1 MKQDALE
8 PLLDD
13 LRRRLRALYGE
24 RLEAVWLYGSRARE
38 EARDESDVDV
48 LVLLNGPRDRAS
60 ENGGLAEIMTDLMAR
75 YGQLVTPLVVSKE
88 RFETE
93 DRPVFRN
100 IRREAVPLDR
110 GDARPLRRR
119 LQAHAPPPTY
129 TDCGMKAVTDDL
141 LGRARDALTEARDLF
156 KLGHHSTAVSRAYYA
171 TYYAA
176 SAALNEAGTEAKSHR
191 GTHDRFFRT
200 YVRDGPLSREM
211 STIPA
216 DLQEDRIEADY
227 AAAPA
232 VSSADAE
239 EALARA
245 ETFVEAVEDALGA

>member
-1 MKQDALE
+1 
-8 PLLDD
+8 
-13 LRRRLRALYGE
+13 
-24 RLEAVWLYGSRARE
+24 
-38 EARDESDVDV
+38 V
-48 LVLLNGPRDRAS
+48 LVLLNGPRDHAS
-60 ENGGLAEIMTDLMAR
+60 EDGALAKIMTDLMAR

-110 GDARPLRRR
+110 GDARPLRRH

-129 TDCGMKAVTDDL
+129 TDDGMKEVTEGL
-141 LGRARDALTEARDLF
+141 LERARDALTESRDLV

-200 YVRDGPLSREM
+200 YVREGGPLSREM

-216 DLQEDRIEADY
+216 DLHKDRIEADY

-245 ETFVEAVEDALGA
+245 ETFVKAVEDVLQA

>member
-1 MKQDALE
+1 M
-8 PLLDD
+8 
-13 LRRRLRALYGE
+13 
-24 RLEAVWLYGSRARE
+24 
-38 EARDESDVDV
+38 

-191 GTHDRFFRT
+191 DTPDRFFRT